1 MIHETAIIDPS
12 AKIAKDVTIGPY
24 SIIGPEVEIGN
35 GCHIA
40 SHVVIQ
46 GQTKLGQNNQIYQ
59 FSSIGEIPQD
69 KKYDGEA
76 TLLEIG
82 DNNVIRESVT
92 INRGTVQ
99 GGGVT
104 KVGNDNWIMA
114 YVHIAHDCIVGNKN
128 TFANNATLAGHVLI
142 DDHVILGGFTLVSQ
156 FNAMASYSFSAMGSV
171 ISRNVPPYVLVSGH
185 MAKPFGVNVKGLKR
199 HQFSDK
205 QIKNIRQAYK
215 LTYRSGLKV
224 EQASQAIQELQQEQT
239 ELSLYTDF
247 LRKNKAVLSVKQ
259 RLFNQKKG
267 LTDVSPFFYRY
278 HLIILFIRWSS
289 TDFMNT

>member
-12 AKIAKDVTIGPY
+12 AKIGNDVTIGPY
-24 SIIGPEVEIGN
+24 SVIGPEVEIGD
-35 GCHIA
+35 GCHIR

-46 GQTKLGQNNQIYQ
+46 GPTKLGENNTIYQ

-92 INRGTVQ
+92 INRGTEQ
-99 GGGVT
+99 GGGIT

-114 YVHIAHDCIVGNKN
+114 YVHIAHDCIIGNNN
-128 TFANNATLAGHVLI
+128 TFANNATLAGHVII

-185 MAKPFGVNVKGLKR
+185 MAKPIGVNIEGLKR
-199 HQFSDK
+199 HQFS
-205 QIKNIRQAYK
+205 
-215 LTYRSGLKV
+215 
-224 EQASQAIQELQQEQT
+224 E
-239 ELSLYTDF
+239 
-247 LRKNKAVLSVKQ
+247 
-259 RLFNQKKG
+259 
-267 LTDVSPFFYRY
+267 
-278 HLIILFIRWSS
+278 
-289 TDFMNT
+289 